1 MLSGN
6 VCFSL
11 IFIPLFCM
19 KKYFIGSKSQIVP
32 GAVVYLSAL
41 GNTLVWLQQ
50 LELQR
55 EGRQSDGRETA
66 KPACFSRFGGEEMYV
81 ITDKET
87 EGNLIKA

>member
-41 GNTLVWLQQ
+41 GNTLVCPQQ

-55 EGRQSDGRETA
+55 EREGRVT
-66 KPACFSRFGGEEMYV
+66 EEKRLNPLV
-81 ITDKET
+81 SPESGVKKCTS
-87 EGNLIKA
+87 